1 MKQYTTDKIRN
12 ICLAGQRGTGKTSL
26 GDAIAFNAGINNR
39 IGSVDSGTSI
49 LDFTDSEIE
58 RKTTI
63 TLKLLAV
70 EWNDCKINLID
81 CPGHLDFT
89 GELMSGAR
97 VSDAV
102 GILINAATG
111 VEVGTNLQWKAMEPF
126 HIARFFFINKM
137 ESEGVNWKSALESI
151 KEAFGKQAVAVQ
163 LPIGEGSSFKGL
175 VDLLHMKAY
184 TFDDDGNRSEVDIPA
199 DLKDTAEKERE
210 NLIEV
215 AAEADDALLE
225 KFFQQGTLDSDDVQK
240 GLLLGIARMK
250 VFPVLFGS
258 ATKNIGVKVL
268 LDFANEFLPSPAQ
281 LPPAKAVRTGTED
294 EVEVAPDAAAKASAF
309 IFKTFSEG
317 HLGELSFFRAYSGTI
332 KSGLDLKNQQ
342 NNSGERASQTYT
354 FQGKNRIDVQSI
366 AAGDIGV
373 LVKLKNTHTGNTLA
387 DSSFSVTFPEVEFPN
402 PVMDTAIKSKTKGDE
417 EKIATGLHKLHEED
431 PTFKLVSDPALQQQV
446 LYAQGSTHI
455 DVLMEKL
462 KARYGVEVVLVR
474 PKIPYRE
481 TIKSKTEKQYKHKK
495 QSGGRGQYGDVHLRI
510 EPNVRG
516 TGFEFFNELKG
527 GVIPSKYVPA
537 VEKGVVESM
546 QHGGLAGS
554 QVVDV
559 KVALYYGSFHDVD
572 SSDLA
577 FKIAGMMAF
586 KQGFMECKPV
596 LLEPIYNLTVTVP
609 DDNTGDVMGDLSSR
623 RGKIAGMDPDGRNQ
637 IIRASV
643 PQAEL
648 YQYSVDLRSM
658 TQGQGIYA
666 LEFSHYEEVP
676 HDTALKVIEMSKAEK
691 EAAA

>member
-26 GDAIAFNAGINNR
+26 GDAIAFNTGINNR
-39 IGSVDSGTSI
+39 IGSVDGGTSI

-102 GILINAATG
+102 GILISAAAG
-111 VEVGTNLQWKAMEPF
+111 VEVGTSLQWKAMEPF

-184 TFDDDGNRSEVDIPA
+184 TFDNDGNRSEVDIPA
-199 DLKDTAEKERE
+199 DLKATADKERE

-225 KFFQQGTLDSDDVQK
+225 KFFEKGTLENDDVQK

-294 EVEVAPDAAAKASAF
+294 EIEVAPDAAAKASAF

-342 NNSGERASQTYT
+342 KNSGERASQTYT

-366 AAGDIGV
+366 VAGDIGV

-387 DSSFSVTFPEVEFPN
+387 DAGFSVTFPEVEFPN
-402 PVMDTAIKSKTKGDE
+402 PVMDTAIKAKTKGDE
-417 EKIATGLHKLHEED
+417 EK
-431 PTFKLVSDPALQQQV
+431 
-446 LYAQGSTHI
+446 
-455 DVLMEKL
+455 
-462 KARYGVEVVLVR
+462 
-474 PKIPYRE
+474 
-481 TIKSKTEKQYKHKK
+481 
-495 QSGGRGQYGDVHLRI
+495 
-510 EPNVRG
+510 
-516 TGFEFFNELKG
+516 
-527 GVIPSKYVPA
+527 
-537 VEKGVVESM
+537 
-546 QHGGLAGS
+546 
-554 QVVDV
+554 
-559 KVALYYGSFHDVD
+559 
-572 SSDLA
+572 
-577 FKIAGMMAF
+577 
-586 KQGFMECKPV
+586 
-596 LLEPIYNLTVTVP
+596 
-609 DDNTGDVMGDLSSR
+609 
-623 RGKIAGMDPDGRNQ
+623 
-637 IIRASV
+637 
-643 PQAEL
+643 
-648 YQYSVDLRSM
+648 
-658 TQGQGIYA
+658 
-666 LEFSHYEEVP
+666 
-676 HDTALKVIEMSKAEK
+676 
-691 EAAA
+691 